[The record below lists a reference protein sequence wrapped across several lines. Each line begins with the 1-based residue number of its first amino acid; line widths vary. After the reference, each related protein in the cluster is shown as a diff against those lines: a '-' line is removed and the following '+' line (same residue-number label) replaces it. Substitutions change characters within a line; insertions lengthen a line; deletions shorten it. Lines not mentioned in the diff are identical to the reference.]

1 VSNLDFDNFLEQ
13 RTAAAGAYAAGDPAP
28 VDALVAKGGAATFH
42 SPLGD
47 TVFGAAAVAA
57 RYRTDAASFKAGGGT
72 RFEILQKE
80 SSGDLGFWT
89 GFQVATVQFAG
100 QDKPI
105 EMKIRVTEVFRRLD
119 GEWKMV
125 HRHADVPQKLR
136 Q

>member
-1 VSNLDFDNFLEQ
+1 MSNLDFDNFLEQ

-28 VDALVAKGGAATFH
+28 VDALVAKEGAATFH

-57 RYRTDAASFKAGGGT
+57 RYRNDAASFKAGGVT
-72 RFEILQKE
+72 RFEILQQE
-80 SSGDLGFWT
+80 FSGDLGFWT

-105 EMKIRVTEVFRRLD
+105 EMKIRVTEVFRRRD
-119 GEWKMV
+119 GEWKIV
-125 HRHADVPQKLR
+125 HRHADVPQKAR
-136 Q
+136 